1 MLRGMSARKYEET
14 VTNAGK
20 AFGVTPSSV
29 SRHLVEATAKQL
41 KQFQERRL
49 EVFSLFAMYLD
60 TVHRGGQAFVVAL
73 GVDREGKKLPL
84 GFWEGATENHEI
96 CEELLSELER
106 RGLKLSKQVLWVT
119 DGGGGIIKAL
129 KDRYGKKLIHQRC
142 TLHKDRNIQRH
153 LPKRYRKQAH
163 HLFSTALEQNSYKD
177 AKKMLQEFERWL
189 RGINESA
196 ADSLLEALEEVLT
209 LHRLKV
215 PALLR
220 KSCIRRIL
228 SRACSPWC
236 GVASAISNAT
246 VTARCASDGS
256 PPCCCTANNGSDE
269 SRGTHPST

>member
-1 MLRGMSARKYEET
+1 
-14 VTNAGK
+14 
-20 AFGVTPSSV
+20 
-29 SRHLVEATAKQL
+29 
-41 KQFQERRL
+41 
-49 EVFSLFAMYLD
+49 MYLD

-106 RGLKLSKQVLWVT
+106 RGLKLSKRVLWVT

-163 HLFSTALEQNSYKD
+163 HHFATALEQNSYKD
-177 AKKMLQEFERWL
+177 AKKMFA
-189 RGINESA
+189 GVSSA
-196 ADSLLEALEEVLT
+196 GFATSTSRRQTPLLEVARGGTDAPQVERSPLYCARACT
-209 LHRLKV
+209 Q
-215 PALLR
+215 
-220 KSCIRRIL
+220 RIL
-228 SRACSPWC
+228 SRACSPWF
-236 GVASAISNAT
+236 GVASAISNVT
-246 VTARCASDGS
+246 VAARCASDGS
-256 PPCCCTANNGSDE
+256 PPCCCTANNDSDE

>member
-1 MLRGMSARKYEET
+1 M
-14 VTNAGK
+14 
-20 AFGVTPSSV
+20 
-29 SRHLVEATAKQL
+29 
-41 KQFQERRL
+41 
-49 EVFSLFAMYLD
+49 
-60 TVHRGGQAFVVAL
+60 VAL
-73 GVDREGKKLPL
+73 GVDGEGKKLPL

-142 TLHKDRNIQRH
+142 TLHKDRNLQRH

-220 KSCIRRIL
+220 KSLHSTNPIESMFSMVRRL
-228 SRACSPWC
+228 RAQYQTLVDARDITTY
-236 GVASAISNAT
+236 GIVALFLAAVSLLASYLP
-246 VTARCASDGS
+246 ARRAASV
-256 PPCCCTANNGSDE
+256 
-269 SRGTHPST
+269 HPLDAPRWE